1 MVYVKSKQ
9 HLDPLFMELKDSAL
23 KNNNESFSQG
33 EDGVL
38 RYQGKLCVPYV
49 DGLREKITEEAHGSR
64 HSIH

>member
-38 RYQGKLCVPYV
+38 RYQGRLCVPDV
-49 DGLREKITEEAHGSR
+49 DGLTKKIMDEAD
-64 HSIH
+64 